1 MVEIF
6 FGLYISIVLLLKL
19 KEGRLVQKWLGPL
32 TRLGV
37 LKVYSYWIK
46 SFHSV
51 IKINSID
58 KIVKPQRVIRTKA
71 GKKNQVSILFTP
83 CRRTELISENNK
95 YLTQPSLKAEQHDPS
110 RTQGLH

>member
-1 MVEIF
+1 MYVYYSYCQAESLYGRDF
-6 FGLYISIVLLLKL
+6 FWLVYFDCLIVKTEGKSRGSEVAGSIN
-19 KEGRLVQKWLGPL
+19 W
-32 TRLGV
+32 TGV
-37 LKVYSYWIK
+37 LKVYSYWMK

-83 CRRTELISENNK
+83 SRRTELIS
-95 YLTQPSLKAEQHDPS
+95 
-110 RTQGLH
+110 